1 MHISCFFFPYFLTI
15 LAGKPI
21 FDEDGNEVWL
31 IKNTS
36 SLTVDGKTNINTFEC
51 VVAHYGRT
59 DTLTCTKTAKAA
71 AGYKVVSKLLIPI
84 ENFDCHHRIMT
95 KDLQKTLKSEKFP
108 HMVIEFRS
116 LSTLPSAVG
125 HETLFTGNADI
136 RLAGVTKNF
145 TIQFKS
151 RKINTNN
158 IEMIG
163 TKAILFSDFHL
174 IPPSKLGGTIK
185 VKDQLDVEFKLI
197 MAKIR

>member
-1 MHISCFFFPYFLTI
+1 
-15 LAGKPI
+15 
-21 FDEDGNEVWL
+21 
-31 IKNTS
+31 
-36 SLTVDGKTNINTFEC
+36 
-51 VVAHYGRT
+51 
-59 DTLTCTKTAKAA
+59 
-71 AGYKVVSKLLIPI
+71 
-84 ENFDCHHRIMT
+84 
-95 KDLQKTLKSEKFP
+95 
-108 HMVIEFRS
+108 MVIEFRS